1 MTIWWGILRSE
12 ENQHQSMAKTS
23 TSLFPEKKSETN
35 AAQAPEWLIQN
46 LLGFSK
52 SLEAKSGKSGKK
64 ILVHKN

>member
-1 MTIWWGILRSE
+1 
-12 ENQHQSMAKTS
+12 MAKTS